1 LFIPSVYTFKSRKC
15 VIIPDLF
22 EVLSMLK
29 IFLGRGDKCDAKGG
43 AFGACEVRERK
54 PRVVGVPLAF
64 PFAYKLIRVSISKGV
79 SIYLSVHYWSGLS

>member
-1 LFIPSVYTFKSRKC
+1 MRRRRRSVWSLR
-15 VIIPDLF
+15 
-22 EVLSMLK
+22 
-29 IFLGRGDKCDAKGG
+29 
-43 AFGACEVRERK
+43 VRERK